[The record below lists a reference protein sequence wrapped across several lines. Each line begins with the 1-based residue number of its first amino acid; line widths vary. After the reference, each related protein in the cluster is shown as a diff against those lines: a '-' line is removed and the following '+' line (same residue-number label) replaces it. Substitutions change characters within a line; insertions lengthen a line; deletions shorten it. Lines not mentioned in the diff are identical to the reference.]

1 MRLFL
6 ELEVEESIEDI
17 ARGIPPQGIRIRVPD
32 EEDAQRKL
40 KLAIPLLP
48 EGTAYI
54 HYCCH
59 DEDPPKPCWRE
70 KIWEPSRDEE
80 RGSIPA

>member
-1 MRLFL
+1 MIIFL
-6 ELEVEESIEDI
+6 ELDFDESTQDL
-17 ARGIPPQGIRIRVPD
+17 ARGIPPRGIRVRVQD

-54 HYCCH
+54 HYCYH

-70 KIWEPSRDEE
+70 KIWEPSREEE
-80 RGSIPA
+80 RGSTPA

>member
-1 MRLFL
+1 MIIFL
-6 ELEVEESIEDI
+6 EMEVAEAEEDL
-17 ARGIPPQGIRIRVPD
+17 ARGIPQRGIRVRVPD

-54 HYCCH
+54 HYCYH
-59 DEDPPKPCWRE
+59 DEDPPRPCRRE
-70 KIWEPSRDEE
+70 KIWEPSREEE